1 MTKVSVII
9 PCYNQGAFL
18 PEAVESVKRQT
29 CKDLEIVIVN
39 DGSDDELTI
48 QTCNSYDDPLIKVIN
63 TDNQGLASAR
73 NNGIREA
80 QGRYILPL
88 DADDSI
94 APEYIEEA
102 VKILETNRDAGIVY
116 CRAKLFGAVEGDWTL
131 PEYSLD
137 EMLMDNII
145 FCTALFHKSD
155 WEDVGGYDSGMIYGW
170 EDYDFWL
177 SLIENGR
184 SVHCIDKPYFFYR
197 VAAESMVRSR
207 DKEQKIE
214 MFKRI
219 FQRHREL
226 FANHIEIWLR
236 HLVDFREQYLTSRLY
251 VDCGDGVCDAES
263 ITRKVGKGL
272 FVFTFPIDSFEN
284 RQALRFDPVALP
296 VCVELQSVELS
307 SDESKFSIDLRCVNS
322 NAAVRNNDYFM
333 FASDDPQLFLTAD
346 RKLLQRINDVKI
358 TCTYTS
364 FGDEALREI
373 IDFTG
378 GDAERKKNWNILAK
392 LFSSRNRSAE

>member
-9 PCYNQGAFL
+9 PCYNQGVFL

-29 CKDLEIVIVN
+29 WKDLEIVIVN

-102 VKILETNRDAGIVY
+102 VKILETDRDAGIVY

-131 PEYSLD
+131 PEFSLD

-145 FCTALFHKSD
+145 FCTALFRKSD

-177 SLIENGR
+177 SLIEKGR

-214 MFKRI
+214 MFKRV
-219 FQRHREL
+219 FERHQKL
-226 FANHIEIWLR
+226 FADHIEVWLDY
-236 HLVDFREQYLTSRLY
+236 LLNYREQYLTGRLY
-251 VDCGDGVCDAES
+251 VDCGNGVCDAAS
-263 ITRKVGKGL
+263 VTRKVGKGRL
-272 FVFTFPIDSFEN
+272 TLMFPIDSFDN
-284 RQALRFDPVALP
+284 RRALRFDPVSSP
-296 VCVELQSVELS
+296 VCVELESIELYS
-307 SDESKFSIDLRCVNS
+307 EESRIPIEMNLVGS
-322 NAAVRNNDYFM
+322 NAEARNDDYFM
-333 FASDDPQLFLTAD
+333 FATEDPQLFLPVD
-346 RKLLQRINDVKI
+346 KELLQRMTNVKI
-358 TCTYTS
+358 TCNYAS
-364 FGDEALREI
+364 FGNDALREI
-373 IDFTG
+373 IDFKSRN
-378 GDAERKKNWNILAK
+378 AEQGKNKNILSK
-392 LFSSRNRSAE
+392 WFGPK